1 MKGLAKQI
9 KIGVLTFALWVPLFS
24 VGSVN
29 AAEKLDPELVPP
41 DVTLPGG
48 SMPGGSS
55 TSIPAASTPA
65 PGQVSAATP
74 GSQPVY
80 PTAAQTHPAP
90 PPAGSAAFSGPQSP
104 TGVPSSPGAPTVS
117 PEDLKKP
124 DPVAIIETEK
134 GTIVIRLFRK
144 LAPKTVANFIDLSG
158 KGFYNNLIFHR
169 VEPGFCIQTGDPHGN
184 GSGVYFEPDGKN
196 IRMIPL
202 EACLELKHNAP
213 GVVAMARFPK
223 NPNSASCQFYITL
236 APQPRLDGQY
246 SIFGGVISGMDVVNK
261 IAKGDKM
268 LTVTV
273 QEQPETKKS
282 D

>member
-1 MKGLAKQI
+1 MKGFDTQI
-9 KIGVLTFALWVPLFS
+9 KIAVLTLALWATAGIS
-24 VGSVN
+24 GN
-29 AAEKLDPELVPP
+29 AANKLDPELVPP

-48 SMPGGSS
+48 SPGAAAPAVPAS
-55 TSIPAASTPA
+55 TTPA
-65 PGQVSAATP
+65 PGQVSATDNRANYP
-74 GSQPVY
+74 GGLIP
-80 PTAAQTHPAP
+80 AQPAP
-90 PPAGSAAFSGPQSP
+90 PPPGSKALSGPQSP
-104 TGVPSSPGAPTVS
+104 TSVPSSPGAPSVS
-117 PEDLKKP
+117 ADDLKKP
-124 DPVAIIETEK
+124 DPVAVIETEK

-169 VEPGFCIQTGDPHGN
+169 VEPGFCIQTGCPRGD
-184 GSGVYFEPDGKN
+184 GSGVYFEPGSDGKQ

-202 EACLELKHNAP
+202 EVSDKLKHNAA

-223 NPNSASCQFYITL
+223 NPNTASCQFYITL
-236 APQPRLDGQY
+236 APQSRLDGQY

-273 QEQPETKKS
+273 QEQPESPKS